1 MDASCARDSNL
12 GEKVF
17 RGPRGSLETRLK
29 SCGVNRSQAGVEFG
43 LVQPRAAAVDRR
55 RSNKVLDL
63 SFTLWFS
70 VGPFHYCNH
79 DQTRPNTSRPMA
91 STRVSVARTVETPEA
106 WGPLRAC
113 KAGTR
118 SGTQSGAPFVIVR
131 TDGDP

>member
-17 RGPRGSLETRLK
+17 RGPRGSLETRVK

-63 SFTLWFS
+63 SITYGSALGLSIIATMIKPDPTPLAQW
-70 VGPFHYCNH
+70 P
-79 DQTRPNTSRPMA
+79 QRA
-91 STRVSVARTVETPEA
+91 SASLGR
-106 WGPLRAC
+106 
-113 KAGTR
+113 
-118 SGTQSGAPFVIVR
+118 
-131 TDGDP
+131 